1 MQHPSRPCT
10 DAGLQKLYRL
20 LAELR
25 TPEEIAA
32 LLEDLCTV
40 RELEQMA
47 MRTECAEYLLRGE
60 TYQEIIA
67 KTDISSTTLSR
78 ISRCIQRGS
87 GGYARLLRSLLERED
102 LSGKESD
109 HEA

>member
-60 TYQEIIA
+60 TYQEIMGVKRPFDEKVVVA
-67 KTDISSTTLSR
+67 E
-78 ISRCIQRGS
+78 
-87 GGYARLLRSLLERED
+87 LLAEMRD
-102 LSGKESD
+102 
-109 HEA
+109 